1 MVVFPHAKIN
11 LGLRITNQRPNGFHD
26 IETVF
31 YPLPWR
37 DALEAVPAKEHRFDQ
52 YGLDLA
58 CQPSDNLCEQAI
70 QLLAADFDLSPHAYC
85 LYKAIPACAGLGGG
99 SSNAAFTLKL
109 INQLHNLKLTTHQL
123 EAYAAQLGSDCP
135 FFIQGRPVL
144 GTGRGEVMQ
153 PIHLDLSG
161 FTISVVFPGIEIDT
175 GWAYSQI
182 IPEERQTSLAEVVK
196 QPVAKWQETVANDFE
211 QPIMEAHPAIQSIQD
226 KLLAKGAIL
235 AMMSGSGSAVFGL
248 FDDDA
253 PKCQNLA
260 REIGI
265 DEKFVWVG
273 KL

>member
-11 LGLRITNQRPNGFHD
+11 LGLRITNQRTDGFHD

-37 DALEAVPAKEHRFDQ
+37 DALEAVPAKEHAFDQ

-135 FFIQGRPVL
+135 FFIQGKPVL

-153 PIHLDLSG
+153 PIDLDLSG
-161 FTISVVFPGIEIDT
+161 FTIAVVFPGIEINT

-182 IPEERQTSLAEVVK
+182 IPGERQTSLAEAVK

-211 QPIMEAHPAIQSIQD
+211 QPIMDAHPAIQSIQD

-248 FDDDA
+248 FNDA
-253 PKCQNLA
+253 SKCQDLA